1 MDENRIHL
9 NTTIHIRDGFE
20 KKETMSQLERARIQI
35 ISSYRE
41 TYKEINSPIAAG
53 LSGTEIKMTGRL
65 ISKAE
70 KLDVIKGDG
79 EINDKVYFR

>member
-1 MDENRIHL
+1 M
-9 NTTIHIRDGFE
+9 
-20 KKETMSQLERARIQI
+20 ERARIQI

-41 TYKEINSPIAAG
+41 TYKEINSLIAAD

-70 KLDVIKGDG
+70 ELDVLKGDG

>member
-1 MDENRIHL
+1 M
-9 NTTIHIRDGFE
+9 
-20 KKETMSQLERARIQI
+20 ERARIQM

-41 TYKEINSPIAAG
+41 TYKEINSLIAAD

-70 KLDVIKGDG
+70 KLDVLKGDG

>member
-1 MDENRIHL
+1 M
-9 NTTIHIRDGFE
+9 
-20 KKETMSQLERARIQI
+20 ERARIQI

-41 TYKEINSPIAAG
+41 TYKEINSLIVAD

-70 KLDVIKGDG
+70 KLDVLKGDG

>member
-1 MDENRIHL
+1 M
-9 NTTIHIRDGFE
+9 
-20 KKETMSQLERARIQI
+20 ERARIQI

-41 TYKEINSPIAAG
+41 TYKEINSLIAAD
-53 LSGTEIKMTGRL
+53 LSVTEIKMTGRL

-70 KLDVIKGDG
+70 KLDVLKGDG

>member
-1 MDENRIHL
+1 M
-9 NTTIHIRDGFE
+9 
-20 KKETMSQLERARIQI
+20 ERARIQI

-41 TYKEINSPIAAG
+41 TYKEINSLIAAD
-53 LSGTEIKMTGRL
+53 LSGTEIKMMGRL

-70 KLDVIKGDG
+70 KLDVLKGDG

>member
-1 MDENRIHL
+1 M
-9 NTTIHIRDGFE
+9 
-20 KKETMSQLERARIQI
+20 

-41 TYKEINSPIAAG
+41 TYKEINSLIAAD

-70 KLDVIKGDG
+70 KLDVLKGDG

>member
-1 MDENRIHL
+1 M
-9 NTTIHIRDGFE
+9 
-20 KKETMSQLERARIQI
+20 ERARIQI

-41 TYKEINSPIAAG
+41 TYKGINSLIAAD

-70 KLDVIKGDG
+70 KLDVLKGDG

>member
-1 MDENRIHL
+1 M
-9 NTTIHIRDGFE
+9 
-20 KKETMSQLERARIQI
+20 ERARIQI

-41 TYKEINSPIAAG
+41 TYKEINSLIAAD

-70 KLDVIKGDG
+70 KLDVLKGDG

>member
-1 MDENRIHL
+1 MVPIGKSK
-9 NTTIHIRDGFE
+9 NTNY
-20 KKETMSQLERARIQI
+20 
-35 ISSYRE
+35 SSYRE
-41 TYKEINSPIAAG
+41 TYKEINSLIAAD

-70 KLDVIKGDG
+70 KLDVLKGDG

>member
-1 MDENRIHL
+1 M
-9 NTTIHIRDGFE
+9 
-20 KKETMSQLERARIQI
+20 ERARIHI

-41 TYKEINSPIAAG
+41 TYKEINSLIAAD

-70 KLDVIKGDG
+70 KLDVLKGDG

>member
-1 MDENRIHL
+1 
-9 NTTIHIRDGFE
+9 
-20 KKETMSQLERARIQI
+20 LERARIQI

-41 TYKEINSPIAAG
+41 TYKEINSLIAAD

-70 KLDVIKGDG
+70 KLDVLKGDG